1 MTRLRRL
8 TLTICAFH
16 LGFSLGIDFG
26 NAFRTSAVK
35 GPGKAWWTLWPQVV
49 VDHGP
54 VVYTESPSDVIER
67 LPKASWGFIT
77 PFVKRKRSSDQEEY
91 WFVISIG
98 GSGDPKE
105 LTLDQTITE
114 EPRALTRL
122 VE

>member
-1 MTRLRRL
+1 M
-8 TLTICAFH
+8 
-16 LGFSLGIDFG
+16 
-26 NAFRTSAVK
+26 
-35 GPGKAWWTLWPQVV
+35 
-49 VDHGP
+49 DHGP

-114 EPRALTRL
+114 ELSNYL
-122 VE
+122 KKQFEIVVNG